1 MVKKFHDYIKES
13 NQPSEL
19 AYYALDWDDN
29 ILHMPTKILMDK
41 KVGDDE
47 WEPVDVSTSEFA
59 IVRNDKENWRLRDND
74 PTKAFSE
81 FRDFGSR
88 GSDAFLSD
96 VKIAISNNETGPS
109 WDAFIQ
115 CLVDGDIFAIITARG
130 HEPQSMKRGVEWI
143 IDNVLTKDQKYSL
156 YNNCLKHAFIFRTES
171 DVNYD
176 RIPKGNISQTP
187 LIQEYLNVC
196 DYYGVSSDSFAKK
209 FGAASA
215 SNPEKAKE
223 LALDAFVEKCKKYG
237 EYIGAPVSIGFS
249 DDDPKN
255 VEHVHTYFKEK
266 SALANDLKLNL
277 YKTTDRTK
285 KGGERKRFLPG
296 QEHPQT
302 FENNQSV
309 SFDGLQSSVLPFNKW
324 NNMAQNLLQTSKDSP
339 EDPYH
344 NQLKNQTKSATEMAK
359 QFAYKR
365 RKKKKK

>member
-1 MVKKFHDYIKES
+1 MVKKFQDYIKES
-13 NQPSEL
+13 NSSDEL
-19 AYYALDWDDN
+19 SYYALDWDDN

-41 KVGDDE
+41 KVGDE
-47 WEPVDVSTSEFA
+47 WEPVAVSTAEFA
-59 IVRNDKENWRLRDND
+59 TVRNDKENWRLRDDD

-88 GSDAFLSD
+88 GDNAFIEDA
-96 VKIAISNNETGPS
+96 KAAISAGETGPS
-109 WDAFIQ
+109 WDAFIK
-115 CLVDGDIFAIITARG
+115 CLVDGSIFAIITARG
-130 HEPQSMKRGVEWI
+130 HEPQSMRKGVEWI
-143 IDNVLTKDQKYSL
+143 IDNILTKDEQYSL
-156 YNNCLKHAFIFRTES
+156 YNNCLRHAYIFGNETE
-171 DVNYD
+171 YD
-176 RIPKGNISQTP
+176 RIPKGAVSQTP
-187 LIQEYLNVC
+187 LIQDYLNSC
-196 DYYGVSSDSFAKK
+196 DFYGVSSDSFAKQ

-223 LALDAFVEKCKKYG
+223 MALDTFIEKCKKFG
-237 EYIGAPVSIGFS
+237 ESIGVPVSIGFS

-296 QEHPQT
+296 QEHPET

-309 SFDGLQSSVLPFNKW
+309 NFDGLQSSVLPFNKW
-324 NNMAQNLLQTSKDSP
+324 NNITQNLLQTSKDRP
-339 EDPYH
+339 TDPYH
-344 NQLKNQTKSATEMAK
+344 NQFKNQVKSATEMTK

-365 RKKKKK
+365 KNKKSK